1 MFSAKYC
8 VARFV
13 ALGLLVVFVAHCG
26 LVAGDEPSANTDA
39 QRVLIPFDFQS
50 KFDDG
55 RYGRMVGDLI
65 WKKLERE
72 GGFVIP
78 ESMSDVRDWSQ
89 RAKTTP
95 GPETPLDRMKQI
107 VREDFG
113 ADLAIWGSVER
124 VAGEALDVYDV
135 TIQVADFSADR
146 PRVIY
151 ETKARTK
158 TVSEIPH
165 VYVRAAL
172 DRLHDRPAAKPS
184 QPDPD
189 AERRWRD
196 GKNLVRGDFEQ
207 GAPNPIDWNPLEKGV
222 SLVSA
227 RGDRASASRVL
238 RFTIPEDVAATTGVL
253 HYSEFFPVE
262 EGATYRLSTRWRT
275 TGCAVKIFV
284 KCYDELSTKF
294 PEQKGQVVSS
304 DRREVY
310 RSQQNLQGPARQW
323 NVHTEDFTPKHTQ
336 FTPRWGRVMLYG
348 YWPQGTVDFD
358 DVIVKQIV
366 PPPHGLD
373 GKVRRPSSE
382 TKVRSDEI
390 ESRPVRGK

>member
-1 MFSAKYC
+1 
-8 VARFV
+8 
-13 ALGLLVVFVAHCG
+13 
-26 LVAGDEPSANTDA
+26 
-39 QRVLIPFDFQS
+39 
-50 KFDDG
+50 
-55 RYGRMVGDLI
+55 
-65 WKKLERE
+65 
-72 GGFVIP
+72 
-78 ESMSDVRDWSQ
+78 VRDWSQ
-89 RAKTTP
+89 RTKMAP
-95 GPETPLDRMKQI
+95 SPETPLERMKQI

-135 TIQVADFSADR
+135 SIRVADFTADP
-146 PRVIY
+146 PRMIY

-165 VYVRAAL
+165 LYVRAAL
-172 DRLHDRPAAKPS
+172 DRLQERTAAKPRE
-184 QPDPD
+184 PDPA
-189 AERRWRD
+189 AEQRWREA
-196 GKNLVRGDFEQ
+196 KNLVRGDFEQ
-207 GAPNPIDWNPLEKGV
+207 GSPNPVGWDPLGKGI
-222 SLVSA
+222 SLVTV
-227 RGDRASASRVL
+227 RGDGESSNRVL

-253 HYSEFFPVE
+253 FYSEFFPVE

-275 TGCAVKIFV
+275 TGSAVKIFV

-310 RSQQNLQGPARQW
+310 RSQQNLQGAARQW

-348 YWPQGTVDFD
+348 YWPQGTVEFD

-366 PPPHGLD
+366 PPSTDRGP
-373 GKVRRPSSE
+373 KVRRPSSE
-382 TKVRSDEI
+382 TKVLSEEI
-390 ESRPVRGK
+390 ETRPVRGK